1 MVDKLLYIFT
11 KIGQKLSKVSLVKSL
26 QSLSVTAAKHSND
39 VKVKL
44 RSLKLKKIS
53 DIVINWQSCWDQFL
67 SSIYW
72 KDNISHIGKF
82 ADLKS
87 YLCDLVKASIPWLT
101 LATQK
106 YHQKIDLQK
115 LKHAN
120 PKMIISTCF
129 KT

>member
-1 MVDKLLYIFT
+1 MVDKLLCIFT
-11 KIGQKLSKVSLVKSL
+11 KIGQKLSKVSLVKAL
-26 QSLSVTAAKHSND
+26 QSLSVTTAKHSND

-44 RSLKLKKIS
+44 PSLKLKKIS

-72 KDNISHIGKF
+72 KDNISLIGKF

-87 YLCDLVKASIPWLT
+87 SLCDLVKASIPWLT

-120 PKMIISTCF
+120 PKMIVSTYF

>member
-26 QSLSVTAAKHSND
+26 QSLSVTTAKHSND

-44 RSLKLKKIS
+44 PSLKLKEIS

-72 KDNISHIGKF
+72 KDNVSLIGKF

-101 LATQK
+101 Q
-106 YHQKIDLQK
+106 
-115 LKHAN
+115 
-120 PKMIISTCF
+120 
-129 KT
+129 